1 MNIKRP
7 IHTTLSPNDVQEL
20 IEYGD
25 GKLNVGI
32 ETVLRMAKQKCITIN
47 IPVEVSI

>member
-7 IHTTLSPNDVQEL
+7 LHTTLHQNDIQEL